1 MRSLALNRLWGSE
14 SADAGT
20 AAPDAVANSDARVVQ
35 LEAALA
41 EERRRSVQKD
51 EELQKMQKLMA
62 KLESHIEQQAKDSD
76 QEHKRLSSLETV
88 LSQKREAEAEESDKV
103 KRLVLALAE
112 TKRLKETAEKTAID
126 EGERASR
133 LERQV
138 SDMKKTDFFSADMQ
152 PVANS
157 NNAEEELQ
165 RLREECAAEQQK
177 REDAEVRE
185 RMQRAKMEQ
194 LETQLSEATARQ
206 QVADGV
212 AIAKQLEEKEQRVQE
227 LLQRLSMTETALREP
242 SELMLSG
249 DAVVADLHERLNSE
263 EKRRRETEG
272 LVADR
277 EGELKHLRQR
287 LSGEEKERQ
296 DRDQQLQQFETS
308 LRDVKREKSEVLTR
322 LSAKESQIV
331 ELQRQLAEELAQR
344 QEAQKHL
351 VEKERAMKDMR
362 ELPLERLSAQQAVQE
377 QVIEKEREVCSLQ
390 QQLADELSK
399 RQAVQYQI
407 IEKDRVICELQSQIS
422 EQSSTTGP
430 PEGYNADGTILQ
442 PIEEDGTLSAE
453 GYGSISVAASVA
465 ASTAQATPKKL
476 PPWLNSH
483 SVRQSVPIST
493 PASATRNTA
502 EGLADD
508 PWRDCEDI
516 AREDMISFLA
526 DFARLK
532 QYEDAQAWAHEAL
545 LRLDDDWTGDIIR
558 GGVLPGI
565 ESSNKA
571 SDTRVRQLRGWGCPA
586 TDKTIELCRSS
597 FQSESTMSSSG
608 SQSTAPSGYS
618 IGSSHADSGPMS
630 PLLWRNTER
639 PLKGWGSPG
648 KTRRLP
654 KMPRGWEPVDQR
666 GPLSPMTWPRIQGIP
681 IHLSQAKL
689 PRAGVMGGSV
699 LCGQE
704 SGALLLIPA
713 RPRRLRAETRPLPCA
728 LPCFLPSSEGCRS
741 VGTEVFS
748 RRASPFLPV
757 IRRKVQD

>member
-1 MRSLALNRLWGSE
+1 
-14 SADAGT
+14 
-20 AAPDAVANSDARVVQ
+20 
-35 LEAALA
+35 
-41 EERRRSVQKD
+41 
-51 EELQKMQKLMA
+51 
-62 KLESHIEQQAKDSD
+62 
-76 QEHKRLSSLETV
+76 
-88 LSQKREAEAEESDKV
+88 
-103 KRLVLALAE
+103 
-112 TKRLKETAEKTAID
+112 
-126 EGERASR
+126 
-133 LERQV
+133 
-138 SDMKKTDFFSADMQ
+138 
-152 PVANS
+152 
-157 NNAEEELQ
+157 
-165 RLREECAAEQQK
+165 
-177 REDAEVRE
+177 
-185 RMQRAKMEQ
+185 
-194 LETQLSEATARQ
+194 
-206 QVADGV
+206 
-212 AIAKQLEEKEQRVQE
+212 
-227 LLQRLSMTETALREP
+227 MTETALREP

-263 EKRRRETEG
+263 DPGSGCSLEKRRRETEG

-351 VEKERAMKDMR
+351 ERAMKDMR

-407 IEKDRVICELQSQIS
+407 IEKDRVICELQSQMS
-422 EQSSTTGP
+422 EQSSTNGP

-442 PIEEDGTLSAE
+442 PIEEDGTLSTE

-565 ESSNKA
+565 ASSNKA
-571 SDTRVRQLRGWGCPA
+571 SDTRVRQLRGWGCPD
-586 TDKTIELCRSS
+586 TDKTIELSRSS

-608 SQSTAPSGYS
+608 SQSTVPSGYS

-630 PLLWRNTER
+630 PPLWRNTER

-681 IHLSQAKL
+681 IPLSQAKL

-704 SGALLLIPA
+704 SGALLLIQA
-713 RPRRLRAETRPLPCA
+713 RPRRLRAETR
-728 LPCFLPSSEGCRS
+728 
-741 VGTEVFS
+741 
-748 RRASPFLPV
+748 RASPSSTV
-757 IRRKVQD
+757 IRRKAQD